1 MRAQDGPGPTGRGR
15 RFHACV
21 LAFVPFLAPT
31 LAQGQ
36 APPAFAETTPLVV
49 ALDDDDDDEDGQA
62 DREADAPPPFDFVPL
77 QLTGSGWATL
87 VTPPGLRV
95 FRGTTALGPDA
106 RVALPVE
113 LRVQGRAL
121 GEHTLSLRGHGAE
134 AERVVRVVSLHFEG
148 ATGRVDPR
156 TDALRPSLQIPND
169 ATLPRDPRAALSGD
183 PAAFRVVIADPEL
196 EGDEARA
203 LLRAIDGDG
212 RRARLPLRLHPRG
225 DGTYVSPW
233 LRLVTDGLDAA
244 APGVEGRLLHVALR
258 NVVELDYLG
267 ATQSV
272 RVGRPGDE
280 DGALAARRVQ
290 VDVHVLREG
299 GRPVVGRDPA
309 QARAWAREQLLIAS
323 EVWAQCLV
331 DFDAHAVT
339 VHDPA
344 PPALIS
350 FGEPEGFLAAG
361 GTLRFAAGETPI
373 GPLTIEAGATPL
385 GVALLTARALRAAG
399 FEATVTLNPRAS
411 YAAGPSADVVVR
423 RDSQPVRLRAVAGEA
438 LTDDRRLRVRIPQV
452 DLVGGLEEFDNRNAA
467 SGSLE
472 ERALVLPTRD
482 GDPATIDLYIVNR
495 FEGRTRQGEAFIEG
509 DRGALANTVI
519 LDRRGLEQQRTAFT
533 QAHEIGHVL
542 LDQPFHPDDVGDPVP
557 WRLMSAGA
565 ADPTLRGPRRLTAD
579 ECARARDR
587 SGVNARPT
595 LLRRHPGRGR

>member
-1 MRAQDGPGPTGRGR
+1 MRGGGS
-15 RFHACV
+15 
-21 LAFVPFLAPT
+21 LAPFA
-31 LAQGQ
+31 LALLVAPPAQGQ
-36 APPAFAETTPLVV
+36 ATPGQTTPGFAEPSALVV
-49 ALDDDDDDEDGQA
+49 ALDDDDDDEDGRA
-62 DREADAPPPFDFVPL
+62 DREAEAPPSFDLGRL
-77 QLTGSGWATL
+77 QLTGRGWATL
-87 VTPPGLRV
+87 ESPPGLRV
-95 FRGTTALGPDA
+95 FRGATPLSTSA

-121 GEHTLSLRGHGAE
+121 GEHTLRLRGHGAD
-134 AERVVRVVSLHFEG
+134 AERVVRVVSLRFEG
-148 ATGRVDPR
+148 ADGRVDPR
-156 TDALRPSLQIPND
+156 TSALRPSLHIPND
-169 ATLPRDPRAALSGD
+169 AALPRDPRAARSDD
-183 PAAFRVVIADPEL
+183 PAAFRVVVADPEL

-212 RRARLPLRLHPRG
+212 RRARLPLRLHRRE
-225 DGTYVSPW
+225 DGSYASPW

-244 APGVEGRLLHVALR
+244 APGVEGRLLHVGLR

-280 DGALAARRVQ
+280 DGPLAARRVL

-331 DFDAHAVT
+331 DFEAQDVR
-339 VHDPA
+339 VHDPG
-344 PPALIS
+344 PPALLS
-350 FGEPEGFLAAG
+350 FGEPEGFSAAG
-361 GTLRFAAGETPI
+361 GQVRLVAGETVI
-373 GPLTIEAGATPL
+373 GPVPVAAGAAPL
-385 GVALLTARALRAAG
+385 DAALAVARALREAG

-411 YAAGPSADVVVR
+411 YAAAATADVLVR
-423 RDSQPVRLRAVAGEA
+423 RAGEPVALRADGDAP
-438 LTDDRRLRVRIPQV
+438 LTDDRRLRVRIGAV

-467 SGSLE
+467 GGSLE

-495 FEGRTRQGEAFIEG
+495 FEGRTRQGEAFIEADG
-509 DRGALANTVI
+509 GALINTVI

-595 LLRRHPGRGR
+595 LLQRHPGRGR

>member
-1 MRAQDGPGPTGRGR
+1 MRAALGGP
-15 RFHACV
+15 
-21 LAFVPFLAPT
+21 LAP
-31 LAQGQ
+31 LALALLL
-36 APPAFAETTPLVV
+36 APPAGAQPPTTGFAESTPLVV
-49 ALDDDDDDEDGQA
+49 ALDDDDDDEDGTV
-62 DREADAPPPFDFVPL
+62 DREADTPPAFDFGTL

-87 VTPPGLRV
+87 ATPPGLRV
-95 FRGTTALGPDA
+95 FRGRTALPPEA

-113 LRVQGRAL
+113 LQVQGRAL
-121 GEHTLSLRGHGAE
+121 GEHTLRLRGRGTE

-148 ATGRVDPR
+148 ASGKVDPR
-156 TDALRPSLQIPND
+156 TGALRPSLQIPND
-169 ATLPRDPRAALSGD
+169 GTLPRDPRAERSAD

-203 LLRAIDGDG
+203 LLRAVDGNG
-212 RRARLPLRLHPRG
+212 RRARLPLRVHPRG

-233 LRLVTDGLDAA
+233 LRLVTDALDAA

-280 DGALAARRVQ
+280 DGALAARRVT
-290 VDVHVLREG
+290 VDVHVLRDG

-309 QARAWAREQLLIAS
+309 QARAWAREQLVIAS

-331 DFDAHAVT
+331 DFEARAIT

-344 PPALIS
+344 PPALLS
-350 FGEPEGFLAAG
+350 FGEPEGFIAAG
-361 GTLRFAAGETPI
+361 GSVRFVAGETAI
-373 GPLTIEAGATPL
+373 GPVTIQPGAEPL
-385 GVALLTARALRAAG
+385 DAAMAAARALREAG

-411 YAAGPSADVVVR
+411 YAARPTADVLVR
-423 RDSQPVRLRAVAGEA
+423 RDGRPVALRPVEGVP
-438 LTDDRRLRVRIPQV
+438 LTDDRRLRVRIPEV
-452 DLVGGLEEFDNRNAA
+452 DLIGGLEEFDNRNAA

-472 ERALVLPTRD
+472 ERALVLPTHD
-482 GDPATIDLYIVNR
+482 GDPSTIDLYVVNR
-495 FEGRTRQGEAFIEG
+495 FEGRTRQGEAFIEA
-509 DRGALANTVI
+509 DRGALVNTVI

-542 LDQPFHPDDVGDPVP
+542 LDQPFHPDDVADPVP

-587 SGVNARPT
+587 SGVRARPT
-595 LLRRHPGRGR
+595 LLRRHPGGRGR